1 MTVHMIYM
9 TFKDKA
15 QAREIGR
22 ELVQAR
28 LAACVNIFDQMNSI
42 YIWENQLQDDQE
54 AVLIAKTAE
63 DKVVAVIEAVKARH
77 SYECPCIVHWPI
89 AGGNTDFLGWV
100 AAQTTDL
107 INL

>member
-1 MTVHMIYM
+1 MTIHMIYM

-22 ELVQAR
+22 ELVESR
-28 LAACVNIFDQMNSI
+28 LVACVNILDQMNSM
-42 YIWENQLQDDQE
+42 YFWDNNFQDDQE

-63 DKVVAVIEAVKARH
+63 DKVAAVIEAVKARH
-77 SYECPCIVHWPI
+77 TYENPCIVNWPL

-100 AAQTTDL
+100 TAQTL
-107 INL
+107 